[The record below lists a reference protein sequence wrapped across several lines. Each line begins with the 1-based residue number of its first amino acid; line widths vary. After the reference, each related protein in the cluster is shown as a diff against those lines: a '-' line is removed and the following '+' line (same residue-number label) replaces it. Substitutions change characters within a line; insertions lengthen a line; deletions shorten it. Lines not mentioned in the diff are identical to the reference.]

1 MTNIWFENRALFV
14 ITRKIF
20 VVTIFKKFRSSNF
33 IRFETIEIISSRMHT
48 ARIVLNYAF
57 YYVAIILFILSLYY
71 IVIGN
76 HNDGRL
82 LIFPGIFLARFK
94 AKTYD

>member
-1 MTNIWFENRALFV
+1 
-14 ITRKIF
+14 
-20 VVTIFKKFRSSNF
+20 
-33 IRFETIEIISSRMHT
+33 MHT
-48 ARIVLNYAF
+48 ARIMLNYAF

>member
-1 MTNIWFENRALFV
+1 MSLREKYSLSRYLRNFGV
-14 ITRKIF
+14 
-20 VVTIFKKFRSSNF
+20 F